1 MERTFENPKNIE
13 GELFY
18 YDGGSWE
25 YVVVKNVSL
34 YDNKTILLSS
44 NSKLDNE
51 GWRVGSGWF
60 EFKNPI
66 KIGSLKDGIDE
77 SFLKKLNSIPKIDLK
92 WSLYKYYIGDIRR
105 ALNESI

>member
-1 MERTFENPKNIE
+1 MERTFKNPKNIE

-18 YDGGSWE
+18 YDGGSCE

-60 EFKNPI
+60 EFKNVI
-66 KIGSLKDGIDE
+66 KIGNLKDGIDE
-77 SFLKKLNSIPKIDLK
+77 SFLKKISCTPKIDLK
-92 WSLYKYYIGDIRR
+92 WSLSRYYVDNFRR
-105 ALNESI
+105 F